1 METPKSETPQ
11 SASPAGGQ
19 SAPQPESNSRHA
31 RCHDAGY
38 HGYRGRRRGRVLFAL
53 VIGLLAGIAGGY
65 IGKSFARASDV
76 AAVARGT
83 ADPAKMDEHVR
94 RMVRHF
100 AVETDASPA
109 QQEKLTAI
117 VKGAV
122 AELAPMR
129 EQMRAARAQAIALLR
144 ADNVD
149 REGVE
154 RLRAEQMRLADGMS
168 RRVSTALADAAD
180 VLTPAQRQK
189 VAGRLEDWMQRGGRF
204 GGWHAHADAS
214 DTPGGG
220 TAPSNKGST

>member
-1 METPKSETPQ
+1 METPQ
-11 SASPAGGQ
+11 SASPTGGEPAQ
-19 SAPQPESNSRHA
+19 QPDNNSRHA
-31 RCHDAGY
+31 RCHEAGAAY
-38 HGYRGRRRGRVLFAL
+38 YGYRRHRRGRVLFAL
-53 VIGLLAGIAGGY
+53 IVGLAAGIAGGY
-65 IGKSFARASDV
+65 IGKSFARGSDSVASM
-76 AAVARGT
+76 AS
-83 ADPAKMDEHVR
+83 DPAKRDEHVR

-122 AELAPMR
+122 ADLAPLR
-129 EQMRAARAQAIALLR
+129 EQMRAARSQAVALLR
-144 ADNVD
+144 ADHVD

-168 RRVSTALADAAD
+168 RRASIALADAAE

-204 GGWHAHADAS
+204 GGWHAHADAPGASSGLS
-214 DTPGGG
+214 DAPG
-220 TAPSNKGST
+220 NKGST